1 MILKKLS
8 ILNYKNI
15 VQAEVDFSPKMNCFF
30 GNNGMG
36 KTNLLD
42 AIHYLSF
49 CKSHTNTP
57 DSQIIH
63 TENELCVV
71 QGSYDYEG
79 REEEIFCAMRR
90 RQRKQFKRNKKEYD
104 KLSEHIGLLP
114 LVMVS
119 PADSDLIRGGSDER
133 RRFLDVIIS
142 QQDKP
147 YLHALIQYNKAL
159 LQRNTLLKNQCTD
172 ASLYEV
178 LEMQLSR
185 YGQLVYEKRRL
196 LVEDFTPI
204 FNEYYQTICRSAE
217 VVGLHY
223 VSQLETQDLF
233 ETLVAGRERDRV
245 LGYTSSGI
253 HKDELEMTLN
263 DSLIRR
269 VGSQGQNKTYLIAL
283 KLAQFVFLARKGR
296 TTPILLLDD
305 IFDKLDA
312 ARVEEIIKLVSSDAF
327 GQIFITD
334 TNRKY
339 LDEILSA
346 MGNAYALFRVEQ
358 GEVQALGT
366 DLESE
371 SEPESELAS
380 DPDSTPESASDPA
393 PESDEIG

>member
-15 VQAEVDFSPKMNCFF
+15 LQCEVSFSPEINCFF

-49 CKSHTNTP
+49 CKSHINTP
-57 DSQIIH
+57 DTQIV
-63 TENELCVV
+63 NNAQDMCVL
-71 QGSYDYEG
+71 QGDYDYEG
-79 REEEIFCAMRR
+79 RDEEIFCAIRR
-90 RQRKQFKRNKKEYD
+90 RQRKQFKRNKKEYG

-119 PADSDLIRGGSDER
+119 PADSELIQGGSDER

-142 QQDKP
+142 QQDKQ
-147 YLHALIQYNKAL
+147 YLHALIQYNKVL
-159 LQRNTLLKNQCTD
+159 LQRNILLREQSQD

-178 LEMQLSR
+178 LEMQLAM
-185 YGQLVYEKRRL
+185 YGQMVYEKRL
-196 LVEDFTPI
+196 QLVSDFTPI
-204 FNEYYQTICRSAE
+204 FNEYYQIICRSAE
-217 VVGLHY
+217 HVGLRY
-223 VSQLETQDLF
+223 ISQLEKGDF
-233 ETLVAGRERDRV
+233 AGLLAANRERDRI

-263 DSLIRR
+263 DYLIRR

-283 KLAQFVFLARKGR
+283 KLAQYVFLMRRGQ
-296 TTPILLLDD
+296 TIPVLLLDD

-312 ARVEEIIKLVSSDAF
+312 DRVEQIIKLVSGDSF

-339 LDEILSA
+339 LDEILQT
-346 MGNAYALFRVEQ
+346 MNHDYALFRVEQ
-358 GEVQALGT
+358 GEVLPMEETA
-366 DLESE
+366 
-371 SEPESELAS
+371 
-380 DPDSTPESASDPA
+380 
-393 PESDEIG
+393 

>member
-15 VQAEVDFSPKMNCFF
+15 HQSEVTFSPKMNCFF

-49 CKSHTNTP
+49 CKSHVNTP
-57 DSQIIH
+57 DSQIINS
-63 TENELCVV
+63 EQEMCVV
-71 QGSYDYEG
+71 QGNYDYEG

-119 PADSDLIRGGSDER
+119 PADSDLIRGGSEER
-133 RRFLDVIIS
+133 RRFLDLIIS

-159 LQRNTLLKNQCTD
+159 QQRNALLKEQCAD
-172 ASLYEV
+172 DSLYEV
-178 LEMQLSR
+178 LEMQLGM
-185 YGQLVYEKRRL
+185 YGQMVYEKRQK

-204 FNEYYQTICRSAE
+204 FNTYYQTICGSAE
-217 VVGLHY
+217 EVGLRY
-223 VSQLETQDLF
+223 ISQLQDTDLAAKLA
-233 ETLVAGRERDRV
+233 TCRERDRI

-253 HKDELEMTLN
+253 HKDELEMTLGGY
-263 DSLIRR
+263 LIRR

-283 KLAQFVFLARKGR
+283 KLAQFAFLNKRGQ

-312 ARVEEIIKLVSSDAF
+312 CRVEQIIKLVSEKGF

-339 LDEILSA
+339 LDEILVA
-346 MGNAYALFRVEQ
+346 MNHDYALFRVEG
-358 GEVQALGT
+358 GEVQPM
-366 DLESE
+366 EE
-371 SEPESELAS
+371 
-380 DPDSTPESASDPA
+380 
-393 PESDEIG
+393 

>member
-15 VQAEVDFSPKMNCFF
+15 LQAEVDFSPKVNCFF

-49 CKSHTNTP
+49 CKSHVNTP

-63 TENELCVV
+63 SDQELCVI
-71 QGSYDYEG
+71 QGTYDYEG
-79 REEEIFCAMRR
+79 REEDIFCAMRR

-119 PADSDLIRGGSDER
+119 PADSDLIRGGSEER

-159 LQRNTLLKNQCTD
+159 QQRNTLLKEQSTD
-172 ASLYEV
+172 DSLYEV

-185 YGQLVYEKRRL
+185 YGQMVYEKRRL
-196 LVEDFTPI
+196 LIEDFTPI
-204 FNEYYQTICRSAE
+204 FNEYYQTICRSTE
-217 VVGLHY
+217 QVGLHY
-223 VSQLETQDLF
+223 ISPLENLDLS
-233 ETLVAGRERDRV
+233 EILAKNRERDRI
-245 LGYTSSGI
+245 LGYTSSGV
-253 HKDELEMTLN
+253 HKDEMEMTLN
-263 DSLIRR
+263 GSLIRR

-312 ARVEEIIKLVSSDAF
+312 ARVEEIIKLVNSQSF

-339 LDEILSA
+339 LDEILA
-346 MGNAYALFRVEQ
+346 TMGNTYALFRVEQ
-358 GEVQALGT
+358 GEVQP
-366 DLESE
+366 LEGREGENKTNSGN
-371 SEPESELAS
+371 A
-380 DPDSTPESASDPA
+380 
-393 PESDEIG
+393 

>member
-15 VQAEVDFSPKMNCFF
+15 LQAEVSFSPEINCFF

-49 CKSHTNTP
+49 CKSHVNTP
-57 DSQIIH
+57 DSQLI
-63 TENELCVV
+63 NKDQDMCVV
-71 QGSYDYEG
+71 QGDYDYEG
-79 REEEIFCAMRR
+79 RGEEIFCAIRK

-119 PADSDLIRGGSDER
+119 PADSELIQGGSEER
-133 RRFLDVIIS
+133 RRFLDLIIA
-142 QQDKP
+142 QQDKQ

-159 LQRNTLLKNQCTD
+159 LQRNALLKNQSTD

-178 LEMQLSR
+178 LEMQLAL
-185 YGQLVYEKRRL
+185 YGGLVYEKRQQ
-196 LVEDFTPI
+196 LVSDFTPI
-204 FNEYYQTICRSAE
+204 FNEYYQIICQSAE
-217 VVGLHY
+217 EVGLRY
-223 VSQLETQDLF
+223 LSQLERGELA
-233 ETLVAGRERDRV
+233 EMLASNRDRDRI

-253 HKDELEMTLN
+253 HKDDLEMTLDN
-263 DSLIRR
+263 CLIRR

-283 KLAQFVFLARKGR
+283 KLAQFVFLTRRGQ
-296 TTPILLLDD
+296 TTPVLLLDD

-312 ARVEEIIKLVSSDAF
+312 NRVEQIIQLVGGGKF

-339 LDEILSA
+339 LDEILQT
-346 MGNAYALFRVEQ
+346 MNHDYALFRVEQ
-358 GEVQALGT
+358 GEVLPMEDAR
-366 DLESE
+366 
-371 SEPESELAS
+371 
-380 DPDSTPESASDPA
+380 
-393 PESDEIG
+393 

>member
-15 VQAEVDFSPKMNCFF
+15 LQAEVAFSPKMNCFF

-42 AIHYLSF
+42 VVHYLSF
-49 CKSHTNTP
+49 CKSHINTP
-57 DSQIIH
+57 DTQII
-63 TENELCVV
+63 NNDQDMCVI
-71 QGSYDYEG
+71 QGAYDYEG
-79 REEEIFCAMRR
+79 RTEEIFCAIRR

-133 RRFLDVIIS
+133 RRFLDLIIS
-142 QQDKP
+142 QQDKQ

-159 LQRNTLLKNQCTD
+159 LQRNVLLKNQSMD

-178 LEMQLSR
+178 LEMQMGM
-185 YGQLVYEKRRL
+185 YGRMVFEKRQL
-196 LVEDFTPI
+196 LVESFISI
-204 FNEYYQTICRSAE
+204 FNEYYQTICRSTE
-217 VVGLHY
+217 RVGLRY
-223 VSQLETQDLF
+223 ISQLEEKDLS
-233 ETLVAGRERDRV
+233 ESLAANRERDRI
-245 LGYTSSGI
+245 LGYTSNGI
-253 HKDELEMTLN
+253 HKDELEMTLDEN
-263 DSLIRR
+263 LIRR

-283 KLAQFVFLARKGR
+283 KLAQFAFLAQKGN

-312 ARVEEIIKLVSSDAF
+312 SRVAEIIKLVSGDGF

-339 LDEILSA
+339 LDEILQA
-346 MGNAYALFRVEQ
+346 MNHDYALFKVEQ
-358 GEVQALGT
+358 GGVQPMEEA
-366 DLESE
+366 E
-371 SEPESELAS
+371 
-380 DPDSTPESASDPA
+380 
-393 PESDEIG
+393 